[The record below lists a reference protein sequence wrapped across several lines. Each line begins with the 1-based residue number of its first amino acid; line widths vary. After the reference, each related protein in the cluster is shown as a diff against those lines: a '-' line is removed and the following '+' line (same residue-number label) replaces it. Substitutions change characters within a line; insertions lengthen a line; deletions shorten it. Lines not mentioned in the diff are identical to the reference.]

1 MEDKPKIDLLQHV
14 PKRVSRKHLFKI
26 LFYIV
31 LLVAAAIVYANM
43 DKTKKV
49 VKQPEVKE
57 IRNFTIEQ

>member
-1 MEDKPKIDLLQHV
+1 MEDKPKIDLQQHV
-14 PKRVSRKHLFKI
+14 PKRVSEKHLFKI

-43 DKTKKV
+43 DKKEKA